1 MYTFKSILK
10 TRYNQSRLSRLTILG
25 YSACSHAFRIISY
38 GCHAISSRSYSDLIL
53 IIRGTPRELVCSISF
68 ELVHH
73 TIIVYH
79 TIIIIM
85 PRSIR
90 PFINL
95 SGIRR
100 TDHPS
105 DQPESIGS
113 TPNFFF
119 TAAPSQKERKADQKT
134 CSTYTKLTQVER
146 FIHRLASTSLYL
158 TSQGPMDIQEY
169 LKHSSL
175 STSSPTSTYSSPER
189 ICSISRLQGTMAP
202 LTIATGYGL

>member
-1 MYTFKSILK
+1 MCTQTLFS
-10 TRYNQSRLSRLTILG
+10 
-25 YSACSHAFRIISY
+25 SY
-38 GCHAISSRSYSDLIL
+38 GGR
-53 IIRGTPRELVCSISF
+53 LVSWYVVYLSF
-68 ELVHH
+68 ELD
-73 TIIVYH
+73 IYH
-79 TIIIIM
+79 TITGIM

-119 TAAPSQKERKADQKT
+119 KAAPSQKERKADRKT

-175 STSSPTSTYSSPER
+175 STSSYPTSTFTLRRRENIFYQDFKEQWHP
-189 ICSISRLQGTMAP
+189 
-202 LTIATGYGL
+202 